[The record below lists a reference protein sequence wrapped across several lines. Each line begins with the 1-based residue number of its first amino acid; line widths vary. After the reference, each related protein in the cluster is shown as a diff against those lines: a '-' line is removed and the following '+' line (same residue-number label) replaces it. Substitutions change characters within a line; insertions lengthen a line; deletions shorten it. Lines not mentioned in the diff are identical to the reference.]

1 MTGVDVEHTKALI
14 AEAIREVPLSRRR
27 AITLDP
33 PIAFKLVQ
41 QADALV
47 AAVERVQALHTPW
60 TNPTGELWCLECTR
74 RYPCPTRRALEAP

>member
-33 PIAFKLVQ
+33 PIAFKLV
-41 QADALV
+41 
-47 AAVERVQALHTPW
+47 
-60 TNPTGELWCLECTR
+60 
-74 RYPCPTRRALEAP
+74 